1 MTARLTTE
9 AVRKLFG
16 GYPSAEEIR
25 ERNRQKAQAAIE
37 NYNEMLEKVKHAVA
51 DLDTAHETLMTNIY
65 DNNVDI
71 NNSDTMRTS
80 LENAKEW
87 IERAQGLARMEVFK
101 EEEKARE

>member
-51 DLDTAHETLMTNIY
+51 DLDTAHEAL
-65 DNNVDI
+65 
-71 NNSDTMRTS
+71 MRTY
-80 LENAKEW
+80 
-87 IERAQGLARMEVFK
+87 GLQILFTRFQFLSDSNNYNP
-101 EEEKARE
+101 